1 MRSNGKN
8 PYIQRESPLYRL
20 DPFIAEDGIIRVG
33 ERLKRSTYNQN
44 LLHPIVLPK
53 DAIISKKILE
63 WCHIS
68 VGHAGRGVTLNQLRN
83 LGFWIICGNSV
94 TRSII
99 NKCVI
104 CGSLRGKFGTQM
116 MAELPR

>member
-1 MRSNGKN
+1 M
-8 PYIQRESPLYRL
+8 
-20 DPFIAEDGIIRVG
+20 DPFIAEDRIIRIG
-33 ERLKRSTYNQN
+33 GRLKRSAYNEN

-68 VGHAGRGVTLNQLRN
+68 TGHSGRGVTLNQLRSS
-83 LGFWIICGNSV
+83 GFWIICGNSV
-94 TRSII
+94 TRSVI

-104 CGSLRGKFGTQM
+104 CRSLTGTFVTNK